1 MEEIPGQG
9 KTAAQAEMLANRL
22 RKRYGHLK
30 KWARRTGT
38 DAFRLYDRDI
48 PEIPLVLDLYGDA
61 LSGAL
66 YRRPGRKPGENGGH
80 EEDGGHEE
88 NEDEERR
95 WLLAMKE
102 AAALALNID
111 PRHVFIKIRERQRGK
126 AQYERFAHAAFE
138 REIHEG
144 DLAFRVNLS
153 DYLDTGLF
161 LDRRALRAMIRGKA
175 AGKRVLNLFS
185 YTGSFS
191 VCAARGGAAETDS
204 VDLSNT
210 YLRRAADNF
219 RLNGFAAVF
228 ENNPFDMKGA
238 NMKNASFPHRLI
250 RADALLFSRIAAAA
264 GRRWDLV
271 ILDPPAFSN
280 SKKMK
285 TSLDIK
291 RDHRELVAQSLA
303 LLERGGSLLFSTGAK
318 GFTLDRDYFSSR
330 SGFPGLE
337 IRDLG
342 NLVSGEDF
350 RGKKA
355 PACYL
360 FSLDGFQKTD
370 SST

>member
-1 MEEIPGQG
+1 MEEIHREE
-9 KTAAQAEMLANRL
+9 KTAAQATMLCNRL
-22 RKRYGHLK
+22 CKRYKHLK
-30 KWARRTGT
+30 KWARRAGT

-66 YRRPGRKPGENGGH
+66 YRRPLFPSGEKD
-80 EEDGGHEE
+80 EDG
-88 NEDEERR
+88 ERR

-102 AAALALNID
+102 AAALALDID
-111 PRHVFIKIRERQRGK
+111 PDHVFIKIRERQRGK
-126 AQYERFAHAAFE
+126 AQYEKLSGAAFE

-161 LDRRALRAMIRGKA
+161 LDRRALRAMIRGEA

-191 VCAARGGAAETDS
+191 VCAAAGGAAETDS

-219 RLNGFAAVF
+219 RLNGFTAAF
-228 ENNPFDMKGA
+228 EGDPFNTRSVNTKNGKV
-238 NMKNASFPHRLI
+238 KNASIRHHLI
-250 RADALLFSRIAAAA
+250 RADALLFLKLAAS
-264 GRRWDLV
+264 RRWDLV

-280 SKKMK
+280 SKKMQ

-303 LLERGGSLLFSTGAK
+303 LLEKGGSLFFSTGAK
-318 GFTLDRDYFSSR
+318 GFTLDRDYFSPQ
-330 SGFPGLE
+330 GFPGVE
-337 IRDLG
+337 IRETGDLFP
-342 NLVSGEDF
+342 GEDF

-355 PACYL
+355 PACYR
-360 FSLDGFQKTD
+360 LDRKQ
-370 SST
+370 